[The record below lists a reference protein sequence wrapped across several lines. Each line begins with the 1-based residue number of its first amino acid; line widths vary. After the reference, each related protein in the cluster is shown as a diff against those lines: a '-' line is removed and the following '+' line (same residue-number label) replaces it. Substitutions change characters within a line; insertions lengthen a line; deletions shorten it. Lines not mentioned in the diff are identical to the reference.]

1 MTSSPRLH
9 PPCVGPTLP
18 KGQSLMNNYLKLPTG
33 ESVVQN
39 LPWKWGVQGKI
50 FIIGGLGFMFDAW
63 DVTLN
68 GALIPLVAAEWGLD
82 RTTAALLGTGN
93 LVGMALGAFLWGTIA
108 DKIGRKKAFTWTL
121 LIFSIFTVAG
131 ALAPSFAWFVAFRF
145 IAGIGLGG
153 CIPVDYALVGEFT
166 PSKQRGRVLTAMDG
180 WWPIGAA
187 LSFFISGWVQATTG
201 NWRLILAVMVLPALL
216 VFWIRRSVPE
226 SPLYLVRKGQREAA
240 AKVIDDMV
248 ARTGAPAR
256 PYTLPEPE
264 AAPRLSAG
272 SWLEQLVKIWRF
284 SPRITLVSW
293 ALFLTILLVYYLALT
308 WMPTILADTGMVQS
322 TAFFMTSVMAL
333 MGLIG
338 VVIAAVLVERV
349 GRKWL
354 LGITGPLSA
363 VILVMVAVTINA
375 PALALV
381 WLLVFGVVVQVA
393 IPVLYTYVSELYPT
407 ELRGSG
413 FGWASSFSRLGAG
426 FGPLLFAALWP
437 VVGLGN
443 LFLWA
448 GALVLAAVILMAF
461 LAPETK
467 GRALQ

>member
-1 MTSSPRLH
+1 
-9 PPCVGPTLP
+9 
-18 KGQSLMNNYLKLPTG
+18 MNKFLKLPTG

-39 LPWKWGVQGKI
+39 LPWKWGVQGRI
-50 FIIGGLGFMFDAW
+50 FVIGGLGFMFDAW

-131 ALAPSFAWFVAFRF
+131 ALAPGFGWFVACRF
-145 IAGIGLGG
+145 IAGVGLGG

-166 PSKQRGRVLTAMDG
+166 PARQRGRVLTAMDG
-180 WWPIGAA
+180 WWPVGAA
-187 LSFFISGWVQATTG
+187 LSFFVSGWVQATTG
-201 NWRLILAVMVLPALL
+201 NWRLILVVMVLPALL
-216 VFWIRRSVPE
+216 VFWVRRSVPE
-226 SPLYLVRKGQREAA
+226 SPLYLVRKGQRDAA
-240 AKVIDDMV
+240 AKVIDDLV
-248 ARTGAPAR
+248 ARTGATAT

-284 SPRITLVSW
+284 SPRITMVSW
-293 ALFLTILLVYYLALT
+293 SLFLTILLVYYLALT
-308 WMPTILADTGMVQS
+308 WMPSILADTGMVQS

-338 VVIAAVLVERV
+338 VGIAALLVERV

-363 VILVMVAVTINA
+363 IILVMVAVTINA
-375 PALALV
+375 PTLALI
-381 WLLVFGVVVQVA
+381 WLLVFGVVVQIAV
-393 IPVLYTYVSELYPT
+393 PVLYTYVSELYPT

-426 FGPLLFAALWP
+426 FGPLAFAALWP

-443 LFLWA
+443 LFLVA

-461 LAPETK
+461 FAPETK

>member
-1 MTSSPRLH
+1 
-9 PPCVGPTLP
+9 
-18 KGQSLMNNYLKLPTG
+18 MNNYLKLPTG

-93 LVGMALGAFLWGTIA
+93 LLGMALGAFLWGTIA

-145 IAGIGLGG
+145 IAGVGLGG

-166 PSKQRGRVLTAMDG
+166 PAKQRGRVLTAMDG
-180 WWPIGAA
+180 WWPVGAA

-201 NWRLILAVMVLPALL
+201 NWRLILAVMVLPALM
-216 VFWIRRSVPE
+216 VFWVRRSVPE
-226 SPLYLVRKGQREAA
+226 SPLYLVRKGQRDEAA
-240 AKVIDDMV
+240 RVIDDLV
-248 ARTGAPAR
+248 ARTGVPAQS
-256 PYTLPEPE
+256 YTLPEPE
-264 AAPRLSAG
+264 AAPRLSPG

-293 ALFLTILLVYYLALT
+293 SLFLTILLVYYLALT
-308 WMPTILADTGMVQS
+308 WMPSILADTGMVQS

-338 VVIAAVLVERV
+338 VVIAALLVERV

-363 VILVMVAVTINA
+363 LILVMVAVTLNA
-375 PALALV
+375 PALALL
-381 WLLVFGVVVQVA
+381 WLLVFGVVVQIA
-393 IPVLYTYVSELYPT
+393 IPVLYAYVSELYPT

-426 FGPLLFAALWP
+426 FGPLVFASLWP

-443 LFLWA
+443 LFMAA
-448 GALVLAAVILMAF
+448 GAMVLGAVILMAF
-461 LAPETK
+461 FAPETK

>member
-1 MTSSPRLH
+1 
-9 PPCVGPTLP
+9 
-18 KGQSLMNNYLKLPTG
+18 MNNYLKLPTG

-93 LVGMALGAFLWGTIA
+93 LLGMALGAFLWGTIA

-145 IAGIGLGG
+145 IAGVGLGG

-166 PSKQRGRVLTAMDG
+166 PAKQRGRVLTAMDG
-180 WWPIGAA
+180 WWPVGAA

-201 NWRLILAVMVLPALL
+201 NWRLILAVMVLPALM
-216 VFWIRRSVPE
+216 VFWVRRSVPE
-226 SPLYLVRKGQREAA
+226 SPLYLVRKGQRDEA
-240 AKVIDDMV
+240 AKVIDDLV
-248 ARTGAPAR
+248 ARTGVPAQS
-256 PYTLPEPE
+256 YTLPEPE
-264 AAPRLSAG
+264 AAPRLSPG

-293 ALFLTILLVYYLALT
+293 SLFLTILLVYYLALT
-308 WMPTILADTGMVQS
+308 WMPSILADTGMVQS

-338 VVIAAVLVERV
+338 VVIAALLVERV

-363 VILVMVAVTINA
+363 LILVMVAVTLNA
-375 PALALV
+375 PALALL
-381 WLLVFGVVVQVA
+381 WLLVFGVVVQIA
-393 IPVLYTYVSELYPT
+393 IPVLYAYVSELYPT

-426 FGPLLFAALWP
+426 FGPLVFASLWP

-443 LFLWA
+443 LFMAA
-448 GALVLAAVILMAF
+448 GVLVLGAVILMAF
-461 LAPETK
+461 FAPETK

>member
-1 MTSSPRLH
+1 MLSWLYPS
-9 PPCVGPTLP
+9 CVGPLLSE
-18 KGQSLMNNYLKLPTG
+18 GQFLMNNFLKLPTG

-39 LPWKWGVQGKI
+39 LPWKWGVQGRI

-131 ALAPSFAWFVAFRF
+131 ALAPGFGWFVACRF
-145 IAGIGLGG
+145 IAGVGLGG

-166 PSKQRGRVLTAMDG
+166 PARQRGRVLTAMDG
-180 WWPIGAA
+180 WWPVGAA

-201 NWRLILAVMVLPALL
+201 NWRLILVVMVLPALL
-216 VFWIRRSVPE
+216 VFWVRRSVPE
-226 SPLYLVRKGQREAA
+226 SPLYLVRKGQRDAA
-240 AKVIDDMV
+240 AKVIDDLV
-248 ARTGAPAR
+248 ARTGAAAA
-256 PYTLPEPE
+256 PYTLPEPRSV
-264 AAPRLSAG
+264 PRLSAG

-284 SPRITLVSW
+284 SPRITMVSW
-293 ALFLTILLVYYLALT
+293 SLFLTILLVYYLALT
-308 WMPTILADTGMVQS
+308 WMPSILADTGMVQS

-338 VVIAAVLVERV
+338 VFIAALLVEKV

-363 VILVMVAVTINA
+363 IILVMVAVTINA

-381 WLLVFGVVVQVA
+381 WLLVFGVVVQIA

-426 FGPLLFAALWP
+426 FGPLAFAALWP

-443 LFLWA
+443 LFLAA
-448 GALVLAAVILMAF
+448 GTMVLVAVILMAF
-461 LAPETK
+461 FAPETK

>member
-1 MTSSPRLH
+1 
-9 PPCVGPTLP
+9 
-18 KGQSLMNNYLKLPTG
+18 MNNFLKLPTG

-121 LIFSIFTVAG
+121 LIFSLFTVAG
-131 ALAPSFAWFVAFRF
+131 ALAPGFAWFVAFRF
-145 IAGIGLGG
+145 LAGVGLGG

-166 PSKQRGRVLTAMDG
+166 PAKQRGRVLTAMDG
-180 WWPIGAA
+180 WWPVGAA

-201 NWRLILAVMVLPALL
+201 NWRLILVVMVLPALL

-226 SPLYLVRKGQREAA
+226 SPLYLVRKGQRDAA
-240 AKVIDDMV
+240 AKVIDDLV
-248 ARTGAPAR
+248 QRTGAPAQ
-256 PYTLPEPE
+256 PYTLPEPA

-284 SPRITLVSW
+284 SPKITMVSW
-293 ALFLTILLVYYLALT
+293 SLFLTILLVYYLALT
-308 WMPTILADTGMVQS
+308 WMPTILADAGMAQS

-338 VVIAAVLVERV
+338 VAIAALLVERV

-363 VILVMVAVTINA
+363 IILVMVAVTINA
-375 PALALV
+375 PTLALV
-381 WLLVFGVVVQVA
+381 WLLIFGVVVQIAV
-393 IPVLYTYVSELYPT
+393 PVLYTYVSELYPT

-426 FGPLLFAALWP
+426 FGPLLFAAMWP

-443 LFLWA
+443 LFLVA
-448 GALVLAAVILMAF
+448 GALVLAAVIMMAF
-461 LAPETK
+461 FAPETK
-467 GRALQ
+467 GRLLH